1 MTFGPQIFVA
11 LAIAGGGVAGFGL
24 YLLVMQFVPAT
35 PALGPALRRLHPV
48 PPPETEAPDPAAS
61 RTAAADVKSR
71 DNRWNIQLPKA
82 DLDILG
88 RSGDKHIFD
97 VVASAVVSMVIPPCL
112 TVVAVVA
119 GYPPPVTV
127 PVAATLAIA
136 VLVGFLVHANMRSRA
151 KAARA
156 EFVRALCTYTALT
169 AHQVRSGHG
178 AVEAMERAARV
189 CEGWPYAR
197 LRHALLTAQL
207 QMSTPWEE
215 LKKLAHA
222 VGVVELATFAD
233 IMHSA
238 GTDGAQVY
246 STLRAQAASLR
257 DQIRVRSLE
266 VTKTRSSKLDIPST
280 LLVIVLL
287 VLVGYPLM
295 SSIFQ
300 SNR

>member
-1 MTFGPQIFVA
+1 MISPQILVA
-11 LAIAGGGVAGFGL
+11 LSTIGGGVAGFGL
-24 YLLVMQFVPAT
+24 FLLVMQFVPAG
-35 PALGPALRRLHPV
+35 PAIGPALRRLHP
-48 PPPETEAPDPAAS
+48 PQQEEQAPAAAAVAAAAS
-61 RTAAADVKSR
+61 RKTR
-71 DNRWNIQLPKA
+71 DNRWNIELPQA

-97 VVASAVVSMVIPPCL
+97 VVVSALVSMTIPPMVSA
-112 TVVAVVA
+112 TAAVLGFSMPLA
-119 GYPPPVTV
+119 V
-127 PVAATLAIA
+127 PVGATLGGA
-136 VLVGFLVHANMRSRA
+136 VLVGWMVHANMRTRA
-151 KAARA
+151 KAARS
-156 EFVRALCTYTALT
+156 EFVRALCTYAALT

-178 AVEAMERAARV
+178 AVEAMERAVRV

-207 QMSTPWEE
+207 QMSAPWDE
-215 LKKLAHA
+215 LRKLSHSI
-222 VGVVELATFAD
+222 GVVELATFAD

-246 STLRAQAASLR
+246 STLRAQASSLR

-280 LLVIVLL
+280 LLIIVLL
-287 VLVGYPLM
+287 VLIGYPLM

-300 SNR
+300 NGR